1 MARRIV
7 KAIRTGPNSGR
18 FLRKDV
24 YGKWQ
29 VVDDRE
35 ATWKASQALREK
47 TRWASMKKG
56 KEGAEPPPDIAFAL
70 SDALMSS
77 YMKEVVDSAT
87 NNDDT
92 RKAKKRSVIN
102 KEVVVEEESKEE
114 GNCDANPNN
123 NVIKRARS
131 EMTESV
137 ETIVPS
143 SDDASHTT
151 TPPMESPLGEK
162 TNINDCIASCI
173 IPKDEDILFG
183 RGGRTNHHPGNVRLR
198 EIVEQYRHIYARKF
212 LNPQGDSRKIQLL
225 FSFAHFITSSTFL
238 KSLQ

>member
-18 FLRKDV
+18 FLRKDE

-35 ATWKASQALREK
+35 AAWKASQALREK

-114 GNCDANPNN
+114 GNCDANPND

-131 EMTESV
+131 EI
-137 ETIVPS
+137 IVP

-151 TPPMESPLGEK
+151 IPPMESPVGEK
-162 TNINDCIASCI
+162 TNINDCITSCI

-198 EIVEQYRHIYARKF
+198 EIVEQYRHIYARKS
-212 LNPQGDSRKIQLL
+212 LMNPQGDNRFTFFPLL
-225 FSFAHFITSSTFL
+225 TL
-238 KSLQ
+238 